1 MTPADYRMDEDRQVR
16 SVTAALLLSAEGV
29 AQRRLGKR
37 AARSQKGVSAWRS
50 GATARTAGGARGT
63 ARGRRD
69 PALRTDPGSSPGV
82 YATPSAKCSSAP
94 SARAALL
101 LSMRWGSR
109 DRPTPPGAVP
119 QAGRTSPRRPACSA
133 YEDDPPTAS
142 QRRGAD
148 CTLAMQETRAA
159 IALVARCAS
168 RRSRPSA
175 TAPLGCKKEARRRES
190 AGYSVAWPRATSGPN
205 WRSRHPPGVRRTEH
219 QPGQHP
225 APSRPRGRLEASH
238 AAVVPVPTR
247 RAPREWRNPTGAVAI
262 AAVAFMVG
270 LSRGRPRAP
279 GRPIR
284 SGSLPRWLNR
294 PASRPAGCLDG
305 MWRAKAR

>member
-101 LSMRWGSR
+101 LSMQRRSGGLRAARTSTNADR
-109 DRPTPPGAVP
+109 RFRPTTQSTPTRSSVRDDRLDERPLTRISGSIARRFGAVT
-119 QAGRTSPRRPACSA
+119 QET
-133 YEDDPPTAS
+133 PTA
-142 QRRGAD
+142 R
-148 CTLAMQETRAA
+148 
-159 IALVARCAS
+159 
-168 RRSRPSA
+168 
-175 TAPLGCKKEARRRES
+175 EARR
-190 AGYSVAWPRATSGPN
+190 VATS
-205 WRSRHPPGVRRTEH
+205 
-219 QPGQHP
+219 
-225 APSRPRGRLEASH
+225 
-238 AAVVPVPTR
+238 
-247 RAPREWRNPTGAVAI
+247 
-262 AAVAFMVG
+262 
-270 LSRGRPRAP
+270 
-279 GRPIR
+279 
-284 SGSLPRWLNR
+284 
-294 PASRPAGCLDG
+294 
-305 MWRAKAR
+305 